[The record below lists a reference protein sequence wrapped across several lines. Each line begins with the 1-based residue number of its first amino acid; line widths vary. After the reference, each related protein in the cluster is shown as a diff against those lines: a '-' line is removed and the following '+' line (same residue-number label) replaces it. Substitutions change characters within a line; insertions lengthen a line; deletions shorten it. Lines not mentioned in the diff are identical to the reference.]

1 MNDVYFRKFL
11 KDNNITPEYII
22 KSVDVLHNICN
33 ANIYCTGC
41 LFYSDGDCILRDF
54 KNTDIIETTEQLL
67 DKHINCGYM
76 SRIAKMLSL
85 TIDEPFGIYYNG
97 AYLSGCKLTDEG
109 LTLASQYAEYS
120 ADVVFHDL
128 LIGKAKVMHKGD
140 IV

>member
-1 MNDVYFRKFL
+1 
-11 KDNNITPEYII
+11 
-22 KSVDVLHNICN
+22 
-33 ANIYCTGC
+33 
-41 LFYSDGDCILRDF
+41 
-54 KNTDIIETTEQLL
+54 
-67 DKHINCGYM
+67 M